1 MVITHPV
8 EVEVSLLQ
16 KKQSLNV
23 FKKDFKPFKE
33 TAYFVHKF
41 ASAGGQ
47 HKSENFS
54 KLFASGMTES
64 MSTESRIVL
73 DSPVM
78 AGKFGAFLDLFSIL
92 NSI

>member
-1 MVITHPV
+1 M
-8 EVEVSLLQ
+8 SS
-16 KKQSLNV
+16 KKILNRLR
-23 FKKDFKPFKE
+23 KLPIL
-33 TAYFVHKF
+33 
-41 ASAGGQ
+41 
-47 HKSENFS
+47 
-54 KLFASGMTES
+54 LFASGMTES